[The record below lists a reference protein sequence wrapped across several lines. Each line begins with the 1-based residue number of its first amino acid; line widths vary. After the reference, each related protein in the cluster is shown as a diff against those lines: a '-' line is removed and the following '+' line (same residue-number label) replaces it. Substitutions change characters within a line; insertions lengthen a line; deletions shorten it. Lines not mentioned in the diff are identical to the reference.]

1 MERNDCT
8 LGLMKDHEGR
18 YCKDFFRVV
27 VDFERKADWTS
38 SLAEIKETIQQAEKE
53 VFLMF
58 NIHQMP
64 EERANVEQKRV
75 IGHWSFAHEGN
86 ILEAINLAL
95 NPFDEHYIDRDLSR
109 TGLSITV
116 LTPGTGHFN
125 VDKNLLRLTTERMID
140 HGVGLDLVCMTKMPL
155 HSVPLFSYMSERPKR
170 GEDDEQDTKTKPAT
184 PDPLY
189 FDANLSHGDRELTEC
204 FSLAFWVHCSY
215 YSKTHDKPFR
225 RDQFIPRCRMYEIQ
239 MMGIL
244 EHNLTT
250 VIIPLMD
257 VEDMDIGDH
266 HLSSGERK
274 QLHDNYDQSIF
285 GGSRKQVHGSP
296 KNTASPPS
304 TTSRSGLGSSLGA
317 SYQSQR
323 YLATRMEEEST
334 SRPSTPPQASH
345 TAHGSTLPSA
355 VREESFSAPR
365 LPAMASKLLDSASE
379 DMPDVPAT
387 REPVQAT
394 APVPV
399 PTPAR
404 PTRRLT
410 PRSTER
416 TPSARII
423 SLTSIDT
430 SPTQSV
436 TSNDQLPSG
445 ASTPKMTPARKLK
458 NQSSRGSFAS
468 RFASTWLFGSFGTR
482 ASPSLA
488 TAAQETVERQDVS
501 TTFGPS
507 KPSSP
512 SVSSDSP
519 LPVKSV
525 PQPVPGAKVLALS
538 PAKPKPVPKRSTQPM
553 PILSQ
558 ATRVFDEETL
568 PLVRSMPRSLP
579 RSVPRSFQHSV
590 RLGRSMDDSWR
601 NKTNAAFG
609 RTGLHRTINPCNPK
623 ESTTGGLDSGHGRR
637 WQHVRPRMT
646 VSKQHTIKWHSLCV
660 PACLPL
666 TTDFMPTPEEIA
678 TYYEAHSYDIAC
690 FPDQVSFL
698 IRPDAAQTNLPLA
711 VMREMASQRLSQN
724 FQFIVLP
731 HNTVLGDEASP
742 VPGGQPQKHL
752 LLGDSTSAGLRVGG
766 ASEVLKDANGAIYLS
781 WLNHLHRL
789 TFDPQKQSVTVQRFV
804 RKIRHSTPSHAYKCL
819 VWPYQLDK
827 LQLSNA
833 VFRYPNV
840 DARLNFNYLDRLI
853 AGEEDQLQSNLRFW
867 RARYLLIPSGREPGS
882 VQGLM
887 PRGVQGEEY
896 NISDILLTGAV
907 KVLELMGK
915 HQWKRPGAAAT
926 PLRLLATT
934 FDPSTSVLDDGLMT
948 ELERLTSGKEKVE
961 TGHTLEGMTLQA
973 VADMMNKP
981 NNGLIIRD
989 RWWNCE
995 WSSGSC

>member
-8 LGLMKDHEGR
+8 LGLMKDHSGK

-27 VDFERKADWTS
+27 VDFERKADWS
-38 SLAEIKETIQQAEKE
+38 SALAEIKQTIQQAEKE

-58 NIHQMP
+58 NIHQMS
-64 EERANVEQKRV
+64 EEKVKEEQKRV
-75 IGHWSFAHEGN
+75 IGQWSFAYEGN

-109 TGLSITV
+109 TGLSITI

-170 GEDDEQDTKTKPAT
+170 GAGEDIDGKAKPAT

-189 FDANLSHGDRELTEC
+189 FDANMSHGDRELTQC
-204 FSLAFWVHCSY
+204 YSLAFWVYCSY

-225 RDQFIPRCRMYEIQ
+225 RDQFIPRCKMYEIQ

-244 EHNLTT
+244 DHNLTT
-250 VIIPLMD
+250 VIVPLLD
-257 VEDMDIGDH
+257 VEDMSTGER
-266 HLSSGERK
+266 HLSPSDRK
-274 QLHDNYDQSIF
+274 HLHDDYDQAVF
-285 GGSRKQVHGSP
+285 GGPSKPSWSP
-296 KNTASPPS
+296 KETLSPPS
-304 TTSRSGLGSSLGA
+304 TTSRSGISSSLGA
-317 SYQSQR
+317 SYQSHR
-323 YLATRMEEEST
+323 YLSNRMEEEPNASKG
-334 SRPSTPPQASH
+334 STPGRASR
-345 TAHGSTLPSA
+345 ASRGSVSSIVEAEEAFSQPSLPEMS
-355 VREESFSAPR
+355 
-365 LPAMASKLLDSASE
+365 SKLLGSSST
-379 DMPDVPAT
+379 DMPDMPIA
-387 REPVQAT
+387 RESP

-404 PTRRLT
+404 QPRRLT
-410 PRSTER
+410 SGSTER
-416 TPSARII
+416 TPSSRII
-423 SLTSIDT
+423 SMTSIDT

-445 ASTPKMTPARKLK
+445 ASTPRMTPARRLK

-468 RFASTWLFGSFGTR
+468 RFASSWLFGSFGTR
-482 ASPSLA
+482 ASPSVA

-501 TTFGPS
+501 TTFGAS

-512 SVSSDSP
+512 SVAIASP
-519 LPVKSV
+519 LPTKSV
-525 PQPVPGAKVLALS
+525 PQPVPGARARATPS
-538 PAKPKPVPKRSTQPM
+538 PARARPVPKQPTQPM
-553 PILSQ
+553 PIMSH
-558 ATRVFDEETL
+558 ASRTHDHEA
-568 PLVRSMPRSLP
+568 PLARSMPRSMP
-579 RSVPRSFQHSV
+579 RSIPRSLQHSV
-590 RLGRSMDDSWR
+590 RLGRSMEDSWR

-609 RTGLHRTINPCNPK
+609 RTTQHRTINPCNPK
-623 ESTTGGLDSGHGRR
+623 ESISVDGALESGHGRR

-646 VSKQHTIKWHSLCV
+646 VGKQHAIKWRSLCV

-666 TTDFMPTPEEIA
+666 TTDFMPTPEEIG

-698 IRPDAAQTNLPLA
+698 IRPDAAQINLPLA

-731 HNTVLGDEASP
+731 HNTITGDDSSPALGGHA
-742 VPGGQPQKHL
+742 QKNL

-781 WLNHLHRL
+781 WSNHVHRL

-819 VWPYQLDK
+819 VWPYQLK
-827 LQLSNA
+827 GLQEA
-833 VFRYPNV
+833 TAIFRYPNI

-867 RARYLLIPSGREPGS
+867 RARYLLIPSGRDPTS

-887 PRGVQGEEY
+887 PRGTQGEEY
-896 NISDILLTGAV
+896 NTSEILITGAV
-907 KVLELMGK
+907 KVLELMGRN
-915 HQWKRPGAAAT
+915 QWKRPGTSAT

-934 FDPSTSVLDDGLMT
+934 FDPSTSVLDEGLML
-948 ELERLTSGKEKVE
+948 ELERLTSGKEKIDA
-961 TGHTLEGMTLQA
+961 GHTLEGMTLQA

-995 WSSGSC
+995 CNEKPR